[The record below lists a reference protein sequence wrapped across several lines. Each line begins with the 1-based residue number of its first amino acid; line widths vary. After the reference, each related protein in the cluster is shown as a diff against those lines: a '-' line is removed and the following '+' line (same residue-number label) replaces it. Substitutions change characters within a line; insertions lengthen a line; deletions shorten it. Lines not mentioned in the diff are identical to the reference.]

1 MRTSELPILLS
12 HSLLTKQQRT
22 RSVESECLIS
32 GSYETKVV
40 DTATISNDE
49 GVAVKIV
56 NFEPKEGRETFA
68 ASRKDL

>member
-12 HSLLTKQQRT
+12 QSLFQRP

-32 GSYETKVV
+32 GSCETKVV